1 MGKKLIER
9 IKYWLQI
16 LLLPVYGFSF
26 LIPRN
31 KKIWVFGCGFGK
43 RFADNPRY
51 LYLYISQN
59 CSEQIRPI
67 WISKNKEI
75 VNFLNQNHYE
85 AYYYLSWKGIIT
97 CLRSAVYV
105 FDNYSKDINF
115 WLSGGATKVN
125 LWHGSGN
132 KKTNYDNKFDKIRHP
147 NNLYEVWTSFP
158 RRLSDE
164 KPHHYTLAT
173 SEAMS
178 SIFVSAF
185 KTDSK
190 HIIIDGYP
198 RNDILFDEC
207 GIKNIVTKK
216 ENDLLDIIYKKKRD
230 QIKIIAYMPTFRDSE
245 EKLLQILQL
254 EELNKFLDIN
264 RLFLIIKL
272 HPKSKIKNKFAN
284 LKYTNI
290 ILADAEIDVYSFL
303 KEVDLLI
310 TDYSSV
316 YTDYLLLDRPVIAFH
331 YDWELYNQNTRDSYI
346 EHDVYMPEV
355 KVQNMYE
362 LEGAILEL
370 LNVDRCKKDRIST
383 RNRMFRYQDGNA
395 SKRITKRIK
404 GILN

>member
-16 LLLPVYGFSF
+16 LMLPVYWLSF
-26 LIPRN
+26 LIPRD
-31 KKIWVFGCGFGK
+31 KKIWVFGCSFGK
-43 RFADNPRY
+43 RFAENPRY

-59 CSEQIRPI
+59 TSEQIRPI
-67 WISKNKEI
+67 WISKSKEI
-75 VNFLNQNHYE
+75 VEFLNKNNYE
-85 AYYYLSWKGIIT
+85 AYYILSWKGIWA
-97 CLRSAVYV
+97 CLRSKVYV

-207 GIKNIVTKK
+207 IIKNLVTIK
-216 ENDLLDIIYKKKRD
+216 ENDLLDIIYKKKRE

-245 EKLLQILQL
+245 EELLQILQL
-254 EELNKFLDIN
+254 DELNKFLGIN

-272 HPKSKIKNKFAN
+272 HPKSKIKNKLVN

-370 LNVDRCKKDRIST
+370 LNVDLCKKDRIST

>member
-1 MGKKLIER
+1 MGKKLFER
-9 IKYWLQI
+9 IKYWSQI

-31 KKIWVFGCGFGK
+31 KKIWVFGCSFGK

-59 CSEQIRPI
+59 CSEKIRPI

-75 VNFLNQNHYE
+75 VNFLIQNHYE
-85 AYYYLSWKGIIT
+85 SYYYLSWKGIIT

-115 WLSGGATKVN
+115 WLSGGAIKVN

-132 KKTNYDNKFDKIRHP
+132 KKTNYDNKFDKVRHP
-147 NNLYEVWTSFP
+147 KNLYEMWTSFP

-173 SEAMS
+173 SEAMK
-178 SIFVSAF
+178 SIFMSAF
-185 KTDSK
+185 RTDEK

-207 GIKNIVTKK
+207 HIDNLFTEAEKK
-216 ENDLLDIIYKKKRD
+216 LVETVCEKKKK
-230 QIKIIAYMPTFRDSE
+230 QLKIMAYMPTFRESE
-245 EKLLQILQL
+245 EKLLDIINLS
-254 EELNKFLDIN
+254 ELNDFYNSKM
-264 RLFLIIKL
+264 LFLIIKL
-272 HPKSKIKNKFAN
+272 HPKSKIKNKIADSN
-284 LKYTNI
+284 YTNI
-290 ILADAEIDVYSFL
+290 MIADADIDVYSFL

-316 YTDYLLLDRPVIAFH
+316 YTDYILLDRPVIAFH
-331 YDWELYNQNTRDSYI
+331 YDWELYKENTRDSYI
-346 EHDVYMPEV
+346 EHDTYMPEV
-355 KVQNMYE
+355 KVKDMRE
-362 LEGAILEL
+362 LEEAILEL
-370 LNVDRCKKDRIST
+370 LTEDRCKVDRSDS
-383 RNRMFRYQDGNA
+383 RNRMFLYQDGKA
-395 SKRITKRIK
+395 SERITKKI
-404 GILN
+404 ISLLD